1 MAELFAPVLCY
12 TAKALNQSV
21 EIMQKSDL
29 IIICGTSFVV
39 YPFAQL
45 LAYRKEDAKIYS
57 INKTEIPTPGVTQ
70 IIGDAL
76 TAFQNLN

>member
-1 MAELFAPVLCY
+1 
-12 TAKALNQSV
+12 
-21 EIMQKSDL
+21 
-29 IIICGTSFVV
+29 IIICGTSFAV

-45 LAYRKEDAKIYS
+45 LAYRKEYAKIYS